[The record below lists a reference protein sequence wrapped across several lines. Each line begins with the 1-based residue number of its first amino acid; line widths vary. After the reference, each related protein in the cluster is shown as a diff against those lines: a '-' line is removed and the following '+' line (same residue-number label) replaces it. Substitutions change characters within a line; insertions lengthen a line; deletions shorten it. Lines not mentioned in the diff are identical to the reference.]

1 MQNVVQPNG
10 QQTTIWCMHIV
21 CWIPK
26 LLLFHC
32 NNGCKNAP
40 QYYVIRT
47 LPVLANIL
55 FYFIDYIKFSERA
68 NKINENPC
76 FDSQAFLTYYELL

>member
-1 MQNVVQPNG
+1 MVHAYCVLDTKVIAIPL
-10 QQTTIWCMHIV
+10 QQW
-21 CWIPK
+21 
-26 LLLFHC
+26 L
-32 NNGCKNAP
+32 
-40 QYYVIRT
+40 QERT
-47 LPVLANIL
+47 SILRYTYIARLGEYFIL